1 MPDIS
6 AASGVATIVLALI
19 GLAGAVHQLTKNS
32 SREAQA
38 ETIINT
44 LLLFLL
50 VIAVVAAPAWVF
62 PVFAVNVVV
71 NTGFFIF
78 KSQVIRG
85 DYVALVMNWT
95 MLGVFFAQAIR

>member
-6 AASGVATIVLALI
+6 AASGVATIVLGMI

-32 SREAQA
+32 SREAQVEA
-38 ETIINT
+38 IISA
-44 LLLFLL
+44 LLLFFL
-50 VIAVVAAPAWVF
+50 VIAVVAAPTWVF
-62 PVFAVNVVV
+62 PVFSVNVVV

-78 KSQVIRG
+78 KPQVIRG

-95 MLGVFFAQAIR
+95 MLGVFLSQAIR